1 MEKIFTSLKW
11 LVHEFLV
18 LKSNFD
24 LVGGKFVGCCIVAC
38 SKFQKIYLHESK
50 PLNMSCKR
58 PYFEKNQL

>member
-38 SKFQKIYLHESK
+38 RANVHILRKISF
-50 PLNMSCKR
+50 R
-58 PYFEKNQL
+58 QA